1 MGDNPPFQLGADAQR
16 GGFGVFGFAS
26 AGLETARGFIRMGA
40 VAAAGLAL
48 LMAALAA
55 AGAVGLVLT
64 LTAAAAIAVLT
75 ILVSALVA
83 LFSLAWRF
91 RRRTP
96 SRAAE
101 PGVIEARKVGH
112 AWVAYGFNRPHS

>member
-40 VAAAGLAL
+40 VAAAG
-48 LMAALAA
+48 
-55 AGAVGLVLT
+55 AVGLVLT

-83 LFSLAWRF
+83 LFGLAWRF